1 MVIEV
6 RFFAALRKYIP
17 SEPNGILSV
26 DLLDGLTVSDLLRAL
41 EVESDEVEG
50 ISLNGTTVQQDAFL
64 TDGDR
69 VGLFPETGGA

>member
-26 DLLDGLTVSDLLRAL
+26 DLLDGLTVSDLLKAL
-41 EVESDEVEG
+41 EVEVAEVKG
-50 ISLNGTTVQQDAFL
+50 ISVNGTTVQQDAL
-64 TDGDR
+64 LSDGDR
-69 VGLFPETGGA
+69 VGLFPEAGGA

>member
-26 DLLDGLTVSDLLRAL
+26 DLLDGFTVSDLLKAL
-41 EVESDEVEG
+41 EVEADEVKG
-50 ISLNGTTVQQDAFL
+50 ISVNGTTVQQDAL
-64 TDGDR
+64 LSDGDR
-69 VGLFPETGGA
+69 VGLFPEAGGA